1 MRMGWVPVRWL
12 LPLLLL
18 FFAATGSVAYWYF
31 ESGRL
36 MVGIEQTALLNQQE
50 DMHRSTVHIEYAL
63 RYGDMQ
69 DVRVEIANLATESGL
84 EYAMLVNDSNQIVAA
99 TRMAWLGRN
108 LADLSGLDIDV
119 DMLGPMVSLIEQ
131 TRSDMRGHV
140 HLTADRMTLW
150 AHFPIA
156 LAAAKG
162 DVRSRSFGVLLAHS
176 DLAPVKQLARHQ
188 LELDIMSFMLVLCM
202 FAGLIWLASHLALS
216 RRMQRIITAAQA
228 FAEGRLEARAG
239 LTSHDELGQIS
250 QAFDAMAGKVQQD
263 TQELIRLR
271 QAIEQLHEALI
282 ITDANGNIEYAN
294 PAFSRIT
301 GYAGDEVIG
310 QNPRLLKSGK
320 HPEEFYQAFW
330 KRISDGKSWS
340 GRMTDRRKDG
350 CLYQARVSVAPVLDE
365 QGNITHYIGLQEDV
379 SSQMKLEDKL
389 HQAQKME
396 SLGTLVGGIAH
407 DFNNMLAG
415 MLGNVHIAKMASR
428 DNPKVLST
436 LERVDKLGYRGA
448 DMIKQLL
455 AFARADPV
463 ELKVFDMSKFVHEA
477 ARLSRIAVP
486 ESIDLDIEMNPV
498 EKMSIC
504 GDATQIQQIIMNL
517 VNNARDALNG
527 VGNGRIVVRLSRYEP
542 DAVFSAEYQTGS
554 AAYACLS
561 VADNGEGIPADT
573 LSSIFEP
580 FYTTKPVGEG
590 TGLGLSMIYGAI
602 QRHNGIIR
610 VESEPGEGTI
620 FYLYFPLTGVATGPE
635 QKNELAEGSVQGERL
650 LLVDDDA
657 VIRDTVAEVLTDAG
671 YQVDVASDGQQAVEM
686 FAERPEAYHAVITD
700 VVMPVMGGVEAARLM
715 RRVRQDIPIVFVT
728 GYDREHVLRDLKDLP
743 NVQALSKPVHPRILQ
758 EILAKIGKHKAT

>member
-1 MRMGWVPVRWL
+1 MRFGWLPIRWL

-18 FFAATGSVAYWYF
+18 FFATTGSAAYWYF

-36 MVGIEQTALLNQQE
+36 MANIERTALLNQQE

-84 EYAMLVNDSNQIVAA
+84 EYAVLVNDSNQIIAA
-99 TRMAWLGRN
+99 TRMAWLGHN
-108 LADLSGLDIDV
+108 LADLGGLDIDA
-119 DMLGPMVSLIEQ
+119 DMLGPMVSLIDE
-131 TRSDMRGHV
+131 TRADLSGQV
-140 HLTADRMTLW
+140 HLSPDRLTVW

-156 LAAAKG
+156 LAVEKG
-162 DVRSRSFGVLLAHS
+162 DVRSRSFGVLLAHY
-176 DLAPVKQLARHQ
+176 DLAPAKQLARHQ
-188 LELDIMSFMLVLCM
+188 LELDILAFMLVL
-202 FAGLIWLASHLALS
+202 LILAALLWLASHLALS
-216 RRMQRIITAAQA
+216 RRMQRIITAAHA
-228 FAEGRLEARAG
+228 FADGRLDARAG
-239 LTSHDELGQIS
+239 LYSNDELGQIS
-250 QAFDAMAGKVQQD
+250 QAFDAMAGKVQRD

-282 ITDANGNIEYAN
+282 ITDAKGNIEFAN

-301 GYAGDEVIG
+301 GYAADEVIG

-330 KRISDGKSWS
+330 NRISAGKSWS
-340 GRMTDRRKDG
+340 GRMTDKRKDG
-350 CLYQARVSVAPVLDE
+350 SLYQARVSVAPVLNERGD
-365 QGNITHYIGLQEDV
+365 ITHYIGLQEDV
-379 SSQMKLEDKL
+379 SSQVKLEDKL

-415 MLGNVHIAKMASR
+415 MLGNVHIAKRASR

-436 LERVDKLGYRGA
+436 LERVDRLGYRGA
-448 DMIKQLL
+448 DMIRQLL

-463 ELKVFDMSKFVHEA
+463 ELKEFDMSKFVYEA

-486 ESIDLDIEMNPV
+486 ESIDLDIDMNPDEMMRV
-498 EKMSIC
+498 C
-504 GDATQIQQIIMNL
+504 GDATQIQQIMMNL

-527 VGNGRIVVRLSRYEP
+527 IVNGRIVVRLRRYEP
-542 DAVFSAEYQTGS
+542 DAAFSAEYQTGS
-554 AAYACLS
+554 AVYACLS
-561 VADNGEGIPADT
+561 VGDNGEGIPADR

-610 VESEPGEGTI
+610 VESQPGEGTV
-620 FYLYFPLTGVATGPE
+620 FYLYFPLTGVATEAGR
-635 QKNELAEGSVQGERL
+635 KIELAEEPVRGERL

-657 VIRDTVAEVLTDAG
+657 VILETVAEVLTDAG
-671 YQVDVASDGQQAVEM
+671 YQVDVASDGQQAAAM

-715 RRVRQDIPIVFVT
+715 RRVRPDIPIVLVT

-758 EILAKIGKHKAT
+758 EMLGKIAKGPSV